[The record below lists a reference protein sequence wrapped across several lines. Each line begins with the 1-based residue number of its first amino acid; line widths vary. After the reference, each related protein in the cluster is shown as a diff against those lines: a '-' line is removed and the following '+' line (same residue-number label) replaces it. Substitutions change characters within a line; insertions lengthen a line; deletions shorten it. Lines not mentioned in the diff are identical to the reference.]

1 MARLW
6 TQLAGGRGPGWQAG
20 WTSDRA
26 LASRLGQWADVPRL
40 EPKTREKCLA
50 LPLSP
55 LNLLRRGTVVRF
67 PPHVTTPGK
76 VTTYCI
82 TPTWGNK
89 TASLLFVT
97 ENKPGKLGVQ
107 CFHQFVPL
115 EIWTVSNVQ
124 NVPIVDHLQSGH
136 FEAYHLHG
144 LDQTC
149 WHAFAW
155 GATAQIIILGTK
167 QPGALNQDQ
176 SYNMINIIKGLKR
189 PASQMMSLAYI
200 WSFAQWCSWRQ
211 IVLQRCHRVCWL
223 LIVRRLL
230 PKLFLPTLPKLLQRC
245 HDVCWLFIFRRL
257 LPKLFF
263 TGSYIFSDLK
273 TIILLKTYLGL
284 KLFLDPFW
292 LFSMSMLGVGVVG
305 SGRWEGSGKKD
316 WLLHIG
322 IIVIRDQVS
331 HSCIHLTSSR

>member
-1 MARLW
+1 MARVW

-107 CFHQFVPL
+107 CLSLWRFDHSSSYFFNIQML
-115 EIWTVSNVQ
+115 E
-124 NVPIVDHLQSGH
+124 L
-136 FEAYHLHG
+136 
-144 LDQTC
+144 
-149 WHAFAW
+149 
-155 GATAQIIILGTK
+155 
-167 QPGALNQDQ
+167 
-176 SYNMINIIKGLKR
+176 
-189 PASQMMSLAYI
+189 SQMSRMY
-200 WSFAQWCSWRQ
+200 Q
-211 IVLQRCHRVCWL
+211 L
-223 LIVRRLL
+223 LIIYKVAILSFIIFMDWIRHADMLL
-230 PKLFLPTLPKLLQRC
+230 PEALLLRLSYWGPTRRAQPRPKLQ
-245 HDVCWLFIFRRL
+245 HD
-257 LPKLFF
+257 
-263 TGSYIFSDLK
+263 
-273 TIILLKTYLGL
+273 
-284 KLFLDPFW
+284 
-292 LFSMSMLGVGVVG
+292 
-305 SGRWEGSGKKD
+305 
-316 WLLHIG
+316 
-322 IIVIRDQVS
+322 
-331 HSCIHLTSSR
+331 

>member
-89 TASLLFVT
+89 TALLLFVT

-107 CFHQFVPL
+107 CLSLWRFDHSSSYFLISKCLNCLKCPECTHCSTSTKWPFWGL
-115 EIWTVSNVQ
+115 SSSWTGS
-124 NVPIVDHLQSGH
+124 DMLTCFCLRRYCSD
-136 FEAYHLHG
+136 YHIG
-144 LDQTC
+144 D
-149 WHAFAW
+149 
-155 GATAQIIILGTK
+155 

-257 LPKLFF
+257 LPKLNH
-263 TGSYIFSDLK
+263 SSPAAAS
-273 TIILLKTYLGL
+273 
-284 KLFLDPFW
+284 FLI
-292 LFSMSMLGVGVVG
+292 S
-305 SGRWEGSGKKD
+305 K
-316 WLLHIG
+316 
-322 IIVIRDQVS
+322 Q
-331 HSCIHLTSSR
+331 

>member
-97 ENKPGKLGVQ
+97 EKKPRKLGVQ
-107 CFHQFVPL
+107 CLSLWRFDHSSSYFLISKCLNCLKCPKL
-115 EIWTVSNVQ
+115 FNIY
-124 NVPIVDHLQSGH
+124 IVAIFSLIIFMDWIRQWW
-136 FEAYHLHG
+136 HG
-144 LDQTC
+144 
-149 WHAFAW
+149 FAC
-155 GATAQIIILGTK
+155 GASAQIIILGTNRARSTK
-167 QPGALNQDQ
+167 T
-176 SYNMINIIKGLKR
+176 K
-189 PASQMMSLAYI
+189 
-200 WSFAQWCSWRQ
+200 
-211 IVLQRCHRVCWL
+211 VTTWL
-223 LIVRRLL
+223 
-230 PKLFLPTLPKLLQRC
+230 TL
-245 HDVCWLFIFRRL
+245 
-257 LPKLFF
+257 
-263 TGSYIFSDLK
+263 
-273 TIILLKTYLGL
+273 
-284 KLFLDPFW
+284 
-292 LFSMSMLGVGVVG
+292 
-305 SGRWEGSGKKD
+305 
-316 WLLHIG
+316 
-322 IIVIRDQVS
+322 
-331 HSCIHLTSSR
+331 

>member
-115 EIWTVSNVQ
+115 EIW
-124 NVPIVDHLQSGH
+124 
-136 FEAYHLHG
+136 
-144 LDQTC
+144 
-149 WHAFAW
+149 
-155 GATAQIIILGTK
+155 
-167 QPGALNQDQ
+167 
-176 SYNMINIIKGLKR
+176 
-189 PASQMMSLAYI
+189 SQFFIFFQMSRMY
-200 WSFAQWCSWRQ
+200 Q
-211 IVLQRCHRVCWL
+211 L
-223 LIVRRLL
+223 LIIYKVAILRFIIFMDWIRHADMLL
-230 PKLFLPTLPKLLQRC
+230 PEALLLRLSYWGPTRRAQPRPKLQ
-245 HDVCWLFIFRRL
+245 HD
-257 LPKLFF
+257 
-263 TGSYIFSDLK
+263 
-273 TIILLKTYLGL
+273 
-284 KLFLDPFW
+284 
-292 LFSMSMLGVGVVG
+292 
-305 SGRWEGSGKKD
+305 
-316 WLLHIG
+316 
-322 IIVIRDQVS
+322 
-331 HSCIHLTSSR
+331 